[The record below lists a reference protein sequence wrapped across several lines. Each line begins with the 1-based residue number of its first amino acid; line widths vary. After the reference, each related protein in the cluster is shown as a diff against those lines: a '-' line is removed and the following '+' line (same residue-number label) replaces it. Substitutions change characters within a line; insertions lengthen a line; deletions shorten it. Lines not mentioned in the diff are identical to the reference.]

1 LTKEEKLKM
10 LDKEDSQYGI
20 RAQCRIL
27 GINRSGLY
35 YEPVPISQ
43 ETLEIM
49 GLLDEEHT
57 RHPFYGVKKMTKFLK
72 DKGYKIGKDKVRTLL
87 RSMGLEAIYPKPNT
101 SIPNKQHKIYP
112 YLLKDVE
119 ITQPNQ
125 VWSADITYIRL
136 NEGFVYLVAIIDWY
150 SRYVVSWQLSNS
162 LDAGFCVEAL
172 KEALKKGKPEIF
184 NTDQGCQ
191 FTSTAFTDVL
201 EKEKISIS
209 MDAKGKV
216 FDNIFTERLWR
227 TVKYEDIYI
236 KGYHSIPETQLGLA
250 EYFDFYNNER
260 YHQALD
266 YKTPG
271 EMFSVKQLS
280 TESELLTKKEKG
292 TEKERKATTT
302 TIKTNKI
309 LV

>member
-1 LTKEEKLKM
+1 M
-10 LDKEDSQYGI
+10 LDKKDPRYSL
-20 RAQCRIL
+20 RTQCEIF

-35 YEPVPISQ
+35 YKPLPVSD
-43 ETLEIM
+43 ETLKIM
-49 GLLDEEHT
+49 RLLDEEHT
-57 RHPFYGVKKMTKFLK
+57 KHPFYGVKKMTKFLRE
-72 DKGYKIGKDKVRTLL
+72 KGYKIGKDKVRTLL

-112 YLLKDVE
+112 YLLKDIE
-119 ITQPNQ
+119 ITRPNQ

-150 SRYVVSWQLSNS
+150 SRYVLSWQLSNS
-162 LDAGFCVEAL
+162 LEAAFCVDAL
-172 KEALKKGKPEIF
+172 EEALKKGKPEIF

-236 KGYHSIPETQLGLA
+236 KGYQSIPEVQLGLA

-260 YHQALD
+260 YHQSLD
-266 YKTPG
+266 YQTPR
-271 EMFSVKQLS
+271 EVLCKAQLS
-280 TESELLTKKEKG
+280 TDFELLTKKEKG
-292 TEKERKATTT
+292 SEKERKATST
-302 TIKTNKI
+302 TIKTKKV